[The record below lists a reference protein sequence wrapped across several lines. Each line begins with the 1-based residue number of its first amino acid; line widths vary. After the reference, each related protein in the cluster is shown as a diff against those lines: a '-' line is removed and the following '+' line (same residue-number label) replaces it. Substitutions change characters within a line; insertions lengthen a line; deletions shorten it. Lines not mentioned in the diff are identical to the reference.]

1 MRQDELEAGLEI
13 APKKMPLRTKLI
25 IGGVALLLLCGAALA
40 AFLYGV
46 ATGSRE
52 EPLSLIHI

>member
-25 IGGVALLLLCGAALA
+25 IGGVALLILCGAALA
-40 AFLYGV
+40 AFLYG
-46 ATGSRE
+46 GM
-52 EPLSLIHI
+52 IFK